1 MIRARNGGSDARF
14 GALLAAGALTLHQLR
29 YLIADGGSA
38 GTALR
43 ADGHAYL
50 SAALIPVLVFAS
62 ALLLGSLL
70 RTMERPALSPK
81 RSFGRSLLGFAL
93 GLAAIYFCQET
104 IEGFLASGHP
114 SGAGAALAGGG
125 WVAAPLACILA
136 LPLAALAAFLDRI
149 EARLVEVFSEP
160 VALPRPPA
168 EHRRPQRLAA
178 GWTAS
183 ICTLAFGFSRRP
195 PPLPAH

>member
-1 MIRARNGGSDARF
+1 MSRPRNGGSDPRF

-29 YLIADGGSA
+29 YLIADGASA
-38 GTALR
+38 GNALR

-50 SAALIPVLVFAS
+50 SVALIPVLVFAS

-81 RSFGRSLLGFAL
+81 RTFGRSLLGFAL

-114 SGAGAALAGGG
+114 SGPGAALAGGG
-125 WVAAPLACILA
+125 
-136 LPLAALAAFLDRI
+136 
-149 EARLVEVFSEP
+149 
-160 VALPRPPA
+160 
-168 EHRRPQRLAA
+168 
-178 GWTAS
+178 
-183 ICTLAFGFSRRP
+183 
-195 PPLPAH
+195 